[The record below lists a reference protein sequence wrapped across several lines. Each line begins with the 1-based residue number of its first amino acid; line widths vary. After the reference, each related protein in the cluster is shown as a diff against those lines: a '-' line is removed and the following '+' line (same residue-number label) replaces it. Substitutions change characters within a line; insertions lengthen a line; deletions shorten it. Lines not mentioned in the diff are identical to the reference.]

1 MAQEP
6 VIEVKGLTTRFGK
19 QVVHDHLDFTLYRN
33 EIVGLVGGS
42 GSGKSVLL
50 RSILGLIQ
58 PAEGTI
64 DIRGRGGKESAN
76 HENWG
81 VLFQNGALFSGMSV
95 LDNVA
100 LPIREHYDLP
110 EKEIEQLA
118 LSKLQMVGLAAEAG
132 YKKPSELSG
141 GMVKRAALA
150 RALALDPE
158 ILFLDEPT
166 AGLDPIAAASF
177 DELIHTL
184 RDVFGLSVL
193 IITHDLDTLTSI
205 CDRIAMLVDKKI
217 TAGTLEDMMESTH
230 PWIKEYFT
238 GPRMR
243 AVLKKA

>member
-1 MAQEP
+1 MEQKP
-6 VIEVKGLTTRFGK
+6 VIEVKGLVTKFGP
-19 QVVHDHLDFTLYRN
+19 QVVHDHLDFTLYRD

-50 RSILGLIQ
+50 RTMLGLIT
-58 PAEGTI
+58 PGEGTVTVK
-64 DIRGRGGKESAN
+64 GREGAGEAPSYK
-76 HENWG
+76 NWG
-81 VLFQNGALFSGMSV
+81 VLFQNGALFSGLTV

-100 LPIREHYDLP
+100 LPIRENFELP
-110 EKEIEQLA
+110 EKEVIELVLA
-118 LSKLQMVGLAAEAG
+118 KLQMVGLPADVG
-132 YKKPSELSG
+132 TKMPSQLSG

-177 DELIHTL
+177 DKLIKTL
-184 RDVFGLSVL
+184 RDIFGLSVL
-193 IITHDLDTLTSI
+193 IVTHDLDTLTSI
-205 CDRIAMLVDKKI
+205 CDRVAMLVDKKI
-217 TAGTLEDMMESTH
+217 TTGTLDDMVKSDH

-243 AVLKKA
+243 AVMQG